1 MAPAPATLR
10 AALFALV
17 AALALAAAPA
27 AGAAVDVRHVT
38 ATATEAAGTS
48 NNDGIL
54 TPGETFALTERVKNH
69 EPFGLNTLHGSLVN
83 PGGGLTLTQTES
95 NYSNLAAGS
104 EGDNLTLYR
113 GQVAAQAECG
123 QGFGMRLDMTSSGG
137 TAQVPFRFST
147 GVAGPLMTHDSVD
160 VPLFV
165 ADNSSVESNLQVDEA
180 GRVKDVTVRIG
191 DIAHTAT
198 GDLRLEIVAPDGTT
212 VLLAARKGSSG
223 DNFENTTFSD
233 SASQSI
239 EGAGAPFT
247 GVYRPEEPL
256 SGLIGTP
263 QQGTWKLRVSDE
275 AGSDEGTLNAWGL
288 DLRSALCDGSPVA
301 SLAANPNP
309 VLPGDT
315 TVLDASGS
323 VDPNGTITKYEFD
336 LDNDG
341 VYEVDN
347 GTQATYD
354 ASFGSRG
361 NYPVKVRVSDDD
373 VPAKTGTA
381 TVLVHVTQP
390 PIASFDASPASPLSQ
405 ENVTFN
411 GSASS
416 DPDGPPL
423 TKYEWDLDGDGTFEL
438 DTGTTSSTTTEY
450 PTPGVRTVRL
460 RVTDQD
466 GATAV
471 ESLDLT
477 VQNRTP
483 TALFTKPAPAVVGI
497 PASFNAA
504 ASSDLDGSIVKYEW
518 SFDGDDNYE
527 VDAGTTAASTH
538 TFGSPGDVTVKL
550 RVTDDSGG
558 TTVLAQTVRVTR
570 APVASFTATPNPV
583 SLHEDVT
590 FDGSGSSD
598 PDGPSLAKYEW
609 DLDGN
614 GTYEAD
620 SGTNPIVLHA
630 YHANGT
636 VVVKLRVTDADGA
649 TATHSVSVVAS
660 NGLPVASLT
669 VSPNPVAAGAPVL
682 LDARG
687 SSDSDGTIVKYDWDL
702 DGNGSFETT
711 SGPTP
716 TRSHTYP
723 NAATFNVG
731 VRVTDDD
738 GGTNTKRLSLV
749 VTGDPSGGDTGS
761 GGGSVGEA
769 AGSGTGTGSAGGTGT
784 GSGGDAGSRFAG
796 RLTGSP
802 IQRLRSVLLRG
813 LAVGCQ
819 SDRRVTCVL
828 RAELRASDAR
838 RLGFRSRTGRAISL
852 GSVRFVASRVG
863 RGAAHLKLTSAGK
876 RILRRARRVSVVV
889 RGTVTG
895 DGGKVTASR
904 SFLLRR

>member
-1 MAPAPATLR
+1 MADLFEEYPFARAWDEMFSAPGQIRPAYESVF
-10 AALFALV
+10 AALQTLD
-17 AALALAAAPA
+17 AADLKARADIMGRTFL
-27 AGAAVDVRHVT
+27 DQ
-38 ATATEAAGTS
+38 
-48 NNDGIL
+48 GI
-54 TPGETFALTERVKNH
+54 TFALGGVER
-69 EPFGLNTLHGSLVN
+69 PFPLDLIPRIVTAAEWRVVETGVPQRIRAL
-83 PGGGLTLTQTES
+83 EAF
-95 NYSNLAAGS
+95 LA
-104 EGDNLTLYR
+104 DVY
-113 GQVAAQAECG
+113 G
-123 QGFGMRLDMTSSGG
+123 QGKIF
-137 TAQVPFRFST
+137 A
-147 GVAGPLMTHDSVD
+147 
-160 VPLFV
+160 
-165 ADNSSVESNLQVDEA
+165 
-180 GRVKDVTVRIG
+180 
-191 DIAHTAT
+191 
-198 GDLRLEIVAPDGTT
+198 
-212 VLLAARKGSSG
+212 
-223 DNFENTTFSD
+223 
-233 SASQSI
+233 
-239 EGAGAPFT
+239 
-247 GVYRPEEPL
+247 
-256 SGLIGTP
+256 
-263 QQGTWKLRVSDE
+263 
-275 AGSDEGTLNAWGL
+275 
-288 DLRSALCDGSPVA
+288 
-301 SLAANPNP
+301 
-309 VLPGDT
+309 
-315 TVLDASGS
+315 
-323 VDPNGTITKYEFD
+323 
-336 LDNDG
+336 DG
-341 VYEVDN
+341 VVM
-347 GTQATYD
+347 
-354 ASFGSRG
+354 
-361 NYPVKVRVSDDD
+361 
-373 VPAKTGTA
+373 
-381 TVLVHVTQP
+381 
-390 PIASFDASPASPLSQ
+390 
-405 ENVTFN
+405 
-411 GSASS
+411 
-416 DPDGPPL
+416 
-423 TKYEWDLDGDGTFEL
+423 
-438 DTGTTSSTTTEY
+438 
-450 PTPGVRTVRL
+450 
-460 RVTDQD
+460 
-466 GATAV
+466 
-471 ESLDLT
+471 
-477 VQNRTP
+477 
-483 TALFTKPAPAVVGI
+483 
-497 PASFNAA
+497 
-504 ASSDLDGSIVKYEW
+504 
-518 SFDGDDNYE
+518 
-527 VDAGTTAASTH
+527 
-538 TFGSPGDVTVKL
+538 KL

-711 SGPTP
+711 TGATA

-731 VRVTDDD
+731 VKVTDDD
-738 GGTNTKRLSLV
+738 GGTRTTSRQLV
-749 VTGDPSGGDTGS
+749 VTGDPSGGETGS
-761 GGGSVGEA
+761 GGGSGGEA

-784 GSGGDAGSRFAG
+784 GAGSGGDAGTRFAG

-904 SFLLRR
+904 NFLLRR